1 MDLINHEDGH
11 PIGQPSQ
18 VTRENIPTG
27 KLQAVLG
34 LFEHLADIGCPST
47 IISSA
52 HSRAGHSPG
61 SRELLEICVSSLGDQ
76 SS

>member
-34 LFEHLADIGCPST
+34 LFENLADIGGSST
-47 IISSA
+47 SISYSLPLLKRTWWP
-52 HSRAGHSPG
+52 RAP
-61 SRELLEICVSSLGDQ
+61 
-76 SS
+76 

>member
-18 VTRENIPTG
+18 VTRDDIPTG

-34 LFEHLADIGCPST
+34 LLEHLADIGGSST
-47 IISSA
+47 IISFPVFLSE
-52 HSRAGHSPG
+52 RTW
-61 SRELLEICVSSLGDQ
+61 
-76 SS
+76 